1 MTDTTALFIALFFGS
16 AGLGYLVYGRRQE
29 KKVFF
34 YTGLALMLFPY
45 FINATVPM
53 LAVGTG
59 LLLLPRLLP

>member
-34 YTGLALMLFPY
+34 YTGLALMFFPY
-45 FINATVPM
+45 FVTATLPM
-53 LAVGTG
+53 LVVGAG
-59 LLLLPRLLP
+59 LMVLPKFLP